1 MKKIIYIIIGFVIF
15 ISLHSCEGM
24 MGNFLDKAPGIDVT
38 EDTIFSSQ
46 TQVET
51 AVTAMYRYGVHSIL
65 PRREVVYT
73 GSQYAGTAI
82 ASDECESGQTW
93 IDQQAFNIGD
103 ITAENITGKED
114 KRFSIRFIAIRKAN
128 ILLAKVDAVPGLT
141 DTYKNQIKGEA
152 LFIRALNNFE
162 MFKRYGGIV
171 ILDKKLEVSDNFAIP
186 RSSLSETVQRIKED
200 CDLAISSL
208 PDTYPSS
215 MRGRITKG
223 AAMALK
229 SRLLLYAAS
238 PLFNTETPYMSMD
251 DPANN
256 NLICYGDYD
265 INRWKEAAD
274 AAKDVIDWAGLNG
287 VSLITDKGVDA
298 NYRFVFEKNDNA
310 EVLLGNKMQ
319 GAVATYQN
327 GPWQCLV
334 PGSFGNNGGWNI
346 GNLMTVNFLKK
357 YEKRDGTPMV
367 WNNTGSDIVSLFAQI
382 DRRYLQSVASQ
393 GTKWNDEINPVRVD
407 IESGSNPKKGA
418 QNALCLT
425 GMWSMKFVPQSMG
438 LSETAPNRTA
448 MPNDIL
454 FRLGEFYLNYAEALN
469 ELNINS
475 TTPQEAYDAVNIIRA
490 RSGQPNLPTG
500 LTPLQF
506 RDRVRNERAVELYF
520 EEHRFWDIRRWMIAE
535 QDGVMQGDFLGF
547 TIRPVG
553 SFDAPTSFSYEITKF
568 ETRTFLKRMYLH
580 PFLRSEVLKGYLI
593 QNPGY

>member
-1 MKKIIYIIIGFVIF
+1 MKKIIYIIVSLVLF
-15 ISLHSCEGM
+15 ISFASCERM
-24 MGNFLDKAPGIDVT
+24 MGDFLDKAPGVDVT

-65 PRREVVYT
+65 PRREINYT
-73 GSQYAGTAI
+73 GSMYAGTGI

-103 ITAENITGKED
+103 ITAENIMSKED
-114 KRFSIRFIAIRKAN
+114 RRFRIRFIAIRNAN
-128 ILLAKVDAVPGLT
+128 IMMSKVDAVPGLS
-141 DTYKNQIKGEA
+141 DAYKNQVKGEA
-152 LFIRALNNFE
+152 LIVRALNNFE

-171 ILDKKLEVSDNFAIP
+171 LVSKKLEVSDNFAIP
-186 RSSLSETVQRIKED
+186 RSSISETVKSINDD
-200 CDLAISSL
+200 CDLAISLL

-238 PLFNTETPYMSMD
+238 PLFNTVTPYMSMD
-251 DPANN
+251 DAANN
-256 NLICYGDYD
+256 KLICYGDYD
-265 INRWKEAAD
+265 VNRWKAAAD
-274 AAKDVIDWAGLNG
+274 AAKAVIDWAGLNG

-310 EVLLGNKMQ
+310 EVILANKMQ
-319 GAVATYQN
+319 GPVATFQT
-327 GPWQCLV
+327 GPWQSMV
-334 PGSFGNNGGWNI
+334 SGTFGSNGSWNI
-346 GNLMTVNFLKK
+346 GSLMTVNFLKK
-357 YEKRDGTPMV
+357 YEKQDGTPMV
-367 WNNTGSDIVSLFAQI
+367 WDNTGSDIVSLFAQL
-382 DRRYLQSVASQ
+382 DRRYMQTVASQ
-393 GTKWNDEINPVRVD
+393 GTKWNDEVNPVRVD

-418 QNALCLT
+418 QNNLCLT
-425 GMWSMKFVPQSMG
+425 GMWNMKFVPQAMG
-438 LSETAPNRTA
+438 LSDGAPNRST

-469 ELNINS
+469 EFNS
-475 TTPQEAYDAVNIIRA
+475 TPPQAAYDAVNIIRV
-490 RSGQPNLPTG
+490 RSGQPDLPTG
-500 LTPLQF
+500 LSKEQF
-506 RDRVRNERAVELYF
+506 RERVRNERAVELFY

-535 QDGVMQGDFLGF
+535 QDGVMQGDFFGF

-553 SFDAPTSFSYEITKF
+553 AFDAPISYSYEINKF

-580 PFLRSEVLKGYLI
+580 PFLRSEVLKGYLV